1 LVKEKTAIWARDRRK
16 VNDQILKDIELEL
29 EQTYVVNVGVFL
41 SNYDMERSR
50 YLETLRTKISND
62 NEKTWSLKCRAIWIV
77 VGGQSTIFFQNFVNH
92 WKNYNTIRE
101 LSDEYGSKVRG
112 FAYLV
117 SLGVKHFETMFKE
130 PK

>member
-29 EQTYVVNVGVFL
+29 EQTYFVNVGVLL

-50 YLETLRTKISND
+50 YLETLQTKISND
-62 NEKTWSLKCRAIWIV
+62 NEKTWRLKCRAIWIV
-77 VGGQSTIFFQNFVNH
+77 VGGQSTIFFQNFANH
-92 WKNYNTIRE
+92 WKNYNTIWE

-117 SLGVKHFETMFKE
+117 SLGVKHL
-130 PK
+130 